1 MAFDQNTVY
10 PTDMRYTEIMVKLF
24 CLFVFCGRISFVVEV
39 SGQLAP
45 WTISPRRLAPSLWT
59 ISPQHLDD

>member
-24 CLFVFCGRISFVVEV
+24 CLLVFCGRISFVVEDVIFDPV
-39 SGQLAP
+39 SHTRFYRSRACPDCQVP
-45 WTISPRRLAPSLWT
+45 TFFN
-59 ISPQHLDD
+59 